1 MLLHEAGWPLDQPR
15 DREYEVTGMPSKTGK
30 GFVDYV
36 LWGDNGLPLAVVE
49 AKRTKRDPRVGQ
61 RQAELYANA
70 LEAQFGQ
77 RPVMFYTNGY
87 EHWFW
92 DDKRYPPRP
101 VQGFYKKDELEL
113 LMQRR
118 AMLKPLAPED
128 IDTNIAGRYYQTR
141 AIRRLC
147 EAFEKDCD
155 RKALLVMATG
165 SGKTRTVIALA
176 DLLMRANWAKRI
188 LFLADRKAL
197 VNQACNA
204 FKKFLPQASSVNL
217 LTEKN
222 TEGRVYVSTYP
233 TMMGLIDETKDGA
246 RRFGAGHF
254 DLIVIDEAHRSVYRK
269 YKAIFDYFDCLLV
282 GLTATPKEEIDKDT
296 YGLFDLERGVP
307 TDAYTLDEAVNDG
320 FLVPP
325 RAVSVPLKFQRE
337 GITYDELSEDE
348 KDEWDAIEWDED
360 GTVPDRVEAAS
371 LNKWLFNK
379 DTVDKV
385 LKHLMTHG
393 IKVEGGD
400 RLGKTI
406 IFAKNHEHAQFI
418 LERFNVN
425 YKHFKGQFAR
435 VIDFQTEYA
444 QSLIDDFSTADKSPH
459 IAISVDMLDTGID
472 VPEVVNL
479 VFFKV
484 VRSKTKF
491 WQMIGR
497 GTRLCPDLFTPGD
510 HKTHFQVFDFCQNLE
525 FFNQNPDKTEGST
538 SASLTER
545 LFIKRIEL
553 LEQLDGSGC
562 YTDPSI
568 VLPLRNE
575 VTQRLRAE
583 VAAMSLDNFVVR
595 SKRYYVEKFQES
607 AIWENLGQNER
618 IELVDN
624 IAGLPSAFVD
634 DDLAAKQFDLLILK
648 GQLALLKGAKQFEKI
663 RKDIRQ
669 IASLLEEL
677 SNVPMVAAELE
688 LILEIQ
694 TDFYWQ
700 DVTVQM
706 LETIR
711 KKLRALVKL
720 IEIRKRQPVY
730 TDFEDEMGDFVEV
743 DLQGVSAGT
752 DMHRFKMKVRHFLKD
767 YETHPAIHKIRNNEL
782 LTKQDLSELE
792 HIFIETGTAEAEQL
806 EQIRSEA
813 GLGLFIRGLTG
824 LTREAAKEAF
834 AQFINARTLTANQIE
849 FLNMTIDYLT
859 ERGTMDPKH
868 FYESPFTDLNDMGI
882 EGIFNQIDVVE
893 LMGVLDEVRSRAV
906 A

>member
-1 MLLHEAGWPLDQPR
+1 
-15 DREYEVTGMPSKTGK
+15 MPSKTGK